1 VIPKNSFNRVLKIYG
16 ASIVLF
22 CVTMIISTIIYVK
35 ICIGDDPAFPKAVIL
50 VLIGSLFY
58 ALYFAI
64 VTTTQFIVVKKPSYH
79 IFAYFS
85 PLILT
90 LGLLISNNVHN
101 TSELEMAIIFLTVQ
115 LFTTVI
121 SYWFYR
127 KKIV

>member
-1 VIPKNSFNRVLKIYG
+1 MNTPKNNFKRVLKIYG

-35 ICIGDDPAFPKAVIL
+35 IRIGDDPAFPKAVIL

-64 VTTTQFIVVKKPSYH
+64 TSTTQFIVVKKPSYH
-79 IFAYFS
+79 ILAYFS

-90 LGLLISNNVHN
+90 LGLLIFNNVHN
-101 TSELEMAIIFLTVQ
+101 TSEFEIAIIFLTAQ

-127 KKIV
+127 KK